1 MKKVIIAGSRTLLPS
16 VGFIERSLRM
26 VGLTDNQYRI
36 ISGNAYGVDQVGEAL
51 AKESGWPFEIFPADW
66 ETHGKS
72 AGPIRNKEMAHYADI
87 LLLIWDGKSKG
98 SLNMKK
104 NMLNLGKPV
113 HEIIIKRDWNL
124 T

>member
-66 ETHGKS
+66 ETHGN
-72 AGPIRNKEMAHYADI
+72 PPV
-87 LLLIWDGKSKG
+87 LLEIKKWLI
-98 SLNMKK
+98 MQ
-104 NMLNLGKPV
+104 
-113 HEIIIKRDWNL
+113 IFYF
-124 T
+124 